1 MRRTSWFHLFLQ
13 DNPENRLWKVLFFR
27 NVRVCFL
34 LRFFLA
40 KPHNLIGSICAHLLK
55 RQYAIEIGSDVI
67 IGQRL
72 ILPHPQGIII
82 GSGTR
87 IGNDVHIAQGVTI
100 GGNFRKSRVENG
112 VTIKMPHIGDNV
124 VILANSVIAG
134 PITIGSHS
142 VIGANSV
149 CTHDIP
155 PNSLVTGQNQSKQL
169 NFNLL
174 KNSLFAARAKAYL
187 EGDK

>member
-1 MRRTSWFHLFLQ
+1 MRNTWYHDFLE
-13 DNPENRLWKVLFFR
+13 DNSRNRFWKVLFYR
-27 NVRVCFL
+27 QVRVYFL
-34 LRFFLA
+34 LRLLLA
-40 KPHNLIGSICAHLLK
+40 YPHNLIGAACSRLLIS
-55 RQYAIEIGSDVI
+55 QYAIKIGNNVI
-67 IGQRL
+67 IGKRP

-82 GSGTR
+82 GSGTH
-87 IGNDVHIAQGVTI
+87 IGNDVHIAQRVTI
-100 GGNFRKSRVENG
+100 GGNFRKSKVENG

-124 VILANSVIAG
+124 VILANAVIAG

-155 PNSLVTGQNQSKQL
+155 PNSLVTGQNQCKQL
-169 NFNLL
+169 DYNLL